1 MRKRSLVAVSLAGAF
16 LLAVTAAGCG
26 GSSKKSS
33 GGGGTTA
40 SSVAPIDM
48 SFSTWIGYAPIVVAK
63 KKGFFEKEGVKVS
76 YTLIEDPVQR
86 FAAFKAGRLD
96 GIAST
101 VDTYARTAAKGVP
114 SKVVLGLDASVGGD
128 GIVAKKDISDVA
140 QLKGQKVAVSEGSTS
155 EWLLA
160 YVLDKHGMSLDDVQ
174 KTDMT
179 SGDAGAAFAA
189 GRVPVAVTWEPW
201 LSRAESNPDGHVLVS
216 TKEAPYRTIIV
227 DAVAFQPGFAKD
239 HANSV
244 KAFLRGY
251 DDAMKYIA
259 SNPSKAYPIIAKY
272 IQAKPADVKAQLA
285 TVKLLTIADNKKFF
299 GTESAKGPLY
309 KTFDGA
315 AKFWKKIGETS
326 STADASSV
334 IDPAFVNGFGS
345 G

>member
-1 MRKRSLVAVSLAGAF
+1 MKKRSLVALSLAGA
-16 LLAVTAAGCG
+16 LVLALAAAGCG
-26 GSSKKSS
+26 GSSKKSA
-33 GGGGTTA
+33 GGGGKKTA
-40 SSVAPIDM
+40 SAAPINM
-48 SFSTWIGYAPIVVAK
+48 SFSTWIGYAPIVVAQ
-63 KKGFFEKEGVKVS
+63 KKGFFQKEGVKVS

-86 FAAFKAGRLD
+86 FAAFKAGRLN

-128 GIVAKKDISDVA
+128 GIVAKKDISSVD

-189 GRVPVAVTWEPW
+189 GRIPVAVTWEPW
-201 LSRAESNPDGHVLVS
+201 LSRAESNPNGHVLVS
-216 TKEAPYRTIIV
+216 TKQGPYRTIIV
-227 DAVAFQPGFAKD
+227 DAVAFQPDFVKE
-239 HANSV
+239 HPESV

-251 DDAMKYIA
+251 DDATKYIA
-259 SNPSKAYPIIAKY
+259 SNSSQAYPIIAKY
-272 IQAKPADVKAQLA
+272 IQAKVADVKAQLA

-299 GTESAKGPLY
+299 GTQSAKGPIY
-309 KTFDGA
+309 QTFDGA
-315 AKFWKKIGETS
+315 ARFWKRIGETS
-326 STADASSV
+326 STAHASSV

-345 G
+345 S

>member
-1 MRKRSLVAVSLAGAF
+1 MRKRSLVALSLAGA
-16 LLAVTAAGCG
+16 LVLALAATGCG

-33 GGGGTTA
+33 GGGAKKTSRA
-40 SSVAPIDM
+40 APINM
-48 SFSTWIGYAPIVVAK
+48 SFSTWIGYAPIVVGQ
-63 KKGFFEKEGVKVS
+63 KKGLFKKEGVKVS

-86 FAAFKAGRLD
+86 FAAFKARRLD

-128 GIVAKKDISDVA
+128 GIVAKKDISSVA
-140 QLKGQKVAVSEGSTS
+140 QLKGEKVAVSEGSTS

-160 YVLDKHGMSLDDVQ
+160 YVLDKHGMSLDDVE
-174 KTDMT
+174 KVDMT

-201 LSRAESNPDGHVLVS
+201 LSRAESNPDGHVLAS
-216 TKEAPYRTIIV
+216 TKQGPYRTIIV
-227 DAVAFQPGFAKD
+227 DAVAFQPDFVTD
-239 HANSV
+239 HADSV

-251 DDAMKYIA
+251 DDAIKFIA
-259 SNPSKAYPIIAKY
+259 SNPSQAYPIIAKY
-272 IQAKPADVKAQLA
+272 IQGKVPDVKAQLA
-285 TVKLLTIADNKKFF
+285 TVRLLTIADNKKFF
-299 GTESAKGPLY
+299 GTESAKGPIY
-309 KTFDGA
+309 QTFDGA
-315 AKFWKKIGETS
+315 AKFWKRIGETS
-326 STADASSV
+326 STANASSV

>member
-1 MRKRSLVAVSLAGAF
+1 MRMRSLAVASLAGA
-16 LLAVTAAGCG
+16 LVLALAAAGCG
-26 GSSKKSS
+26 GSSKKTSS
-33 GGGGTTA
+33 GGGGGKA
-40 SSVAPIDM
+40 APITM
-48 SFSTWIGYAPIVVAK
+48 SFSTWIGYAPIVVAQ
-63 KKGFFEKEGVKVS
+63 KKGLFQKEGVKVS

-101 VDTYARTAAKGVP
+101 VDTYARTAAKGIP

-128 GIVAKKDISDVA
+128 GIVAKKGIDSVA

-189 GRVPVAVTWEPW
+189 GRIPVAVTWEPW
-201 LSRAESNPDGHVLVS
+201 LSRAESNPNGHVLVS
-216 TKEAPYRTIIV
+216 TKQGPYRTIIV
-227 DAVAFQPGFAKD
+227 DAVAFQPSFARD
-239 HANSV
+239 HADSV
-244 KAFLRGY
+244 RAFLRGY
-251 DDAMKYIA
+251 NDAMKLIA
-259 SNPSKAYPIIAKY
+259 SNPGEADPIIAKY
-272 IQAKPADVKAQLA
+272 IQAKVADVKAQLA

-299 GTESAKGPLY
+299 GTASSKGPIY
-309 KTFDGA
+309 KTFTGA
-315 AKFWKKIGETS
+315 ADFWKRIGETD
-326 STADASSV
+326 STADPASV
-334 IDPAFVNGFGS
+334 IDPAFVNGFSS

>member
-1 MRKRSLVAVSLAGAF
+1 MRKRSLVAISLAGA
-16 LLAVTAAGCG
+16 LVLAFAAGCG

-33 GGGGTTA
+33 GGTTA
-40 SSVAPIDM
+40 SSAAPITM
-48 SFSTWIGYAPIVVAK
+48 SFSTWIGYAPIVVAQ
-63 KKGFFEKEGVKVS
+63 KKGFFQKNGVKVS

-114 SKVVLGLDASVGGD
+114 AKVVLGLDASVGGD
-128 GIVAKKDISDVA
+128 GIVAKKDISSVS

-201 LSRAESNPDGHVLVS
+201 LSRAESNPNGRVLVS

-227 DAVAFQPGFAKD
+227 DAVAFQPKFVQQ

-244 KAFLRGY
+244 KDFLRGY
-251 DDAMKYIA
+251 NEALKYIT
-259 SNPSKAYPIIAKY
+259 SNPA
-272 IQAKPADVKAQLA
+272 QADRSLP
-285 TVKLLTIADNKKFF
+285 
-299 GTESAKGPLY
+299 S
-309 KTFDGA
+309 
-315 AKFWKKIGETS
+315 TS
-326 STADASSV
+326 RRRSPT
-334 IDPAFVNGFGS
+334 
-345 G
+345 

>member
-1 MRKRSLVAVSLAGAF
+1 MRKRSLVALSLAGA
-16 LLAVTAAGCG
+16 LVLALAATGCG

-33 GGGGTTA
+33 GGGAKKTSRA
-40 SSVAPIDM
+40 APINM
-48 SFSTWIGYAPIVVAK
+48 SFSTWIGYAPIVVGQK
-63 KKGFFEKEGVKVS
+63 EGLFKKEGVKVS

-86 FAAFKAGRLD
+86 FAAFKARRLD

-128 GIVAKKDISDVA
+128 GIVAKKDISSVA
-140 QLKGQKVAVSEGSTS
+140 QLKGEKVAVSEGSTS

-160 YVLDKHGMSLDDVQ
+160 YVLDKHGMSLDDVE
-174 KTDMT
+174 KVDMT

-201 LSRAESNPDGHVLVS
+201 LSRAESNPDGHVLAS
-216 TKEAPYRTIIV
+216 TKQGPYRTIIV
-227 DAVAFQPGFAKD
+227 DAVAFQPDFVTD
-239 HANSV
+239 HADSV

-251 DDAMKYIA
+251 DDAIKFIA
-259 SNPSKAYPIIAKY
+259 SNPSQAYPIIAKY
-272 IQAKPADVKAQLA
+272 IQGKVPDVKAQLA
-285 TVKLLTIADNKKFF
+285 TVRLLTIADNKKFF
-299 GTESAKGPLY
+299 GTESAKGPIY
-309 KTFDGA
+309 QTFDGA
-315 AKFWKKIGETS
+315 AKFWKRIGETS
-326 STADASSV
+326 STANASSV

>member
-1 MRKRSLVAVSLAGAF
+1 MRKRSLIALSLAGA
-16 LLAVTAAGCG
+16 LVLALFAAGCG
-26 GSSKKSS
+26 GGNKKSS
-33 GGGGTTA
+33 GGGGKKPSSAA
-40 SSVAPIDM
+40 SINM
-48 SFSTWIGYAPIVVAK
+48 SFSTWIGYAPIVVGQ
-63 KKGFFEKEGVKVS
+63 KKGLFQKEGVKVS

-128 GIVAKKDISDVA
+128 GIVAKKGIDSVA

-189 GRVPVAVTWEPW
+189 GRIPVAVTWEPW
-201 LSRAESNPDGHVLVS
+201 LSRAQSNPDGHVLVS
-216 TKEAPYRTIIV
+216 TKEGPYRTIIV
-227 DAVAFQPGFAKD
+227 DAVAFQPGFVKD
-239 HANSV
+239 HQDSV

-251 DDAMKYIA
+251 NDAMNFIA
-259 SNPSKAYPIIAKY
+259 SNPNQAYPIIAKY
-272 IQAKPADVKAQLA
+272 IQAKVADVKAQLA

-299 GTESAKGPLY
+299 GTESAKGPIY
-309 KTFDGA
+309 KTFQGA
-315 AKFWKKIGETS
+315 ATFWKRIGETS
-326 STADASSV
+326 STANPSSV

-345 G
+345 S

>member
-1 MRKRSLVAVSLAGAF
+1 MRKRSLVALSLAGA
-16 LLAVTAAGCG
+16 LVLAVAAAGCG

-33 GGGGTTA
+33 GGGA
-40 SSVAPIDM
+40 SKTGAAPINM
-48 SFSTWIGYAPIVVAK
+48 SFSTWIGYAPIIVGK

-101 VDTYARTAAKGVP
+101 VDTFARTAAKGVP
-114 SKVVLGLDASVGGD
+114 SKVVLGLDASIGGD
-128 GIVAKKDISDVA
+128 GIVAKKGINSVA

-189 GRVPVAVTWEPW
+189 GRIPVAVTWEPW
-201 LSRAESNPDGHVLVS
+201 LSRAETNPDGHVLVS
-216 TKEAPYRTIIV
+216 TKEGPYRTIIV
-227 DAVAFQPGFAKD
+227 DATAFQPGFVKD
-239 HANSV
+239 HPDSV

-251 DDAMKYIA
+251 NDAMDFIA
-259 SNPSKAYPIIAKY
+259 SNPTEAYPIIAKY
-272 IQAKPADVKAQLA
+272 IQGKVPDVKAQLA

-299 GTESAKGPLY
+299 GTESAKGPMY
-309 KTFDGA
+309 TTFEGA
-315 AKFWKKIGETS
+315 AAFWKKIGETS
-326 STADASSV
+326 STANPSSV
-334 IDPAFVNGFGS
+334 IDPTFVNGFGS

>member
-1 MRKRSLVAVSLAGAF
+1 MRKRSLVALSLAGA
-16 LLAVTAAGCG
+16 LVLAVAAAGCG
-26 GSSKKSS
+26 GGSKESS
-33 GGGGTTA
+33 GGSAEKKGA
-40 SSVAPIDM
+40 APINM
-48 SFSTWIGYAPIVVAK
+48 SFSTWIGYAPIIVGK
-63 KKGFFEKEGVKVS
+63 KKGFFDKEGVKVS

-101 VDTYARTAAKGVP
+101 VDTYARTAAKGIP
-114 SKVVLGLDASVGGD
+114 SKVVLALDASVGGD
-128 GIVAKKDISDVA
+128 GIVSKKDINSVA

-160 YVLDKHGMSLDDVQ
+160 YVLDKHGMSLDDVE

-189 GRVPVAVTWEPW
+189 GRIPVAVTWEPW

-216 TKEAPYRTIIV
+216 TKEGPYRTIIV
-227 DAVAFQPGFAKD
+227 DAVAFQPDFVKD
-239 HANSV
+239 HADSV
-244 KAFLRGY
+244 KSFLRGY
-251 DDAMKYIA
+251 NDAMNFIA
-259 SNPSKAYPIIAKY
+259 SSPNQAYPIIAKY
-272 IQAKPADVKAQLA
+272 IQGKVPDVKAQLA

-309 KTFDGA
+309 TTFEGA
-315 AKFWKKIGETS
+315 ASFWKKIGETS
-326 STADASSV
+326 STANPSSV

>member
-1 MRKRSLVAVSLAGAF
+1 MRKRSLVALLLAGA
-16 LLAVTAAGCG
+16 LVLAVAAAGCG

-33 GGGGTTA
+33 GGGAKKTGA
-40 SSVAPIDM
+40 APINM
-48 SFSTWIGYAPIVVAK
+48 SFSTWIGYAPIVVAQ
-63 KKGFFEKEGVKVS
+63 KKGLFQKEGVKVS

-128 GIVAKKDISDVA
+128 GIVSNKDISSVA

-227 DAVAFQPGFAKD
+227 DAAAFQPDFVKD
-239 HANSV
+239 HASSV
-244 KAFLRGY
+244 NAFLRGY
-251 DDAMKYIA
+251 DDAIKLID
-259 SNPSKAYPIIAKY
+259 SHPNQAYPIIAKY
-272 IQAKPADVKAQLA
+272 IQGKPADVKAQLA

-299 GTESAKGPLY
+299 GTESAKGPIY
-309 KTFDGA
+309 STFEGA

-326 STADASSV
+326 TTADSSSV